1 MNYAKVVCVLLCVT
15 GVLVWRASHVFALG
29 ISVIPSEVSV
39 QTQVLQPAYKTLVVK
54 NPSSEAAIFDFFVD
68 DFEDAIRV
76 RPKNIIL
83 ESGQEK
89 RIAIEMLPLQEGVF
103 VTDISI
109 VARSLSFQSFKPG
122 AGLKVPITLT
132 VTAQKNNHLAWVW
145 WVIFLDAVLGVLFIA
160 GVWIVWRKKITHKQ

>member
-1 MNYAKVVCVLLCVT
+1 MTIGIVSIMGVVFMYPI
-15 GVLVWRASHVFALG
+15 GAHALG
-29 ISVIPSEVSV
+29 ISVTPSEINLTTRVY
-39 QTQVLQPAYKTLVVK
+39 QPPYKTLVVK